1 MRHATELGE
10 TRDDLLH
17 ARVVIYIYI
26 VHRYMGYCIKGCHRI
41 QRASVAD
48 NHRYLF
54 ILQSPLPPQSV
65 YLTIKFIDNKVQLT
79 DCVSPDVLERLCNN
93 KRIITGAKP
102 IPYAIT
108 MGVDVDSM
116 NVSDHVEF
124 DAPQT
129 SYLGDTI
136 AKRILEGIPLTRGR
150 TDHDLPSLQEL
161 MQISM
166 EPFDSQS
173 TGEATSPN
181 EDYLYEPTDN
191 FAAADM
197 PFSIASRSSYVSTS
211 HMLT

>member
-1 MRHATELGE
+1 MLEWLS
-10 TRDDLLH
+10 
-17 ARVVIYIYI
+17 IYIFHI
-26 VHRYMGYCIKGCHRI
+26 CMGHCIKGYHRI
-41 QRASVAD
+41 RRASVAD
-48 NHRYLF
+48 NHRYHF

-65 YLTIKFIDNKVQLT
+65 SLTIKFIDNKVQLT
-79 DCVSPDVLERLCNN
+79 DCVPSGVLEHLCNN

-102 IPYAIT
+102 IPYAIA

-129 SYLGDTI
+129 SYLGETI
-136 AKRILEGIPLTRGR
+136 AKRMLEGIPLTRGR
-150 TDHDLPSLQEL
+150 TDHDLHSLHEL
-161 MQISM
+161 MQRSM
-166 EPFDSQS
+166 EPFVSQS

-211 HMLT
+211 LMLT